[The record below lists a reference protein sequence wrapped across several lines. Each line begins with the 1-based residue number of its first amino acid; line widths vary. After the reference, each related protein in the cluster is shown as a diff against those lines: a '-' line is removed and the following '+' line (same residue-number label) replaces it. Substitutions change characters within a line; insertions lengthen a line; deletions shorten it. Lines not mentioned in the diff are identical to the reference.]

1 MQGIESITLKF
12 VKAPKELIS
21 SPGYNQGGIV
31 QSYGFGSFVSS
42 AFKAV
47 GNVVKGVADVAKKV
61 APIALP
67 IAASAFGVPFLGPAF
82 GAGTFGAA
90 ALGGGLGSLIG
101 GGSVKDAL
109 KAAAL
114 SGTLSGLGS
123 VARGGEFFASGVAAP
138 TSSFADYF
146 RQTPFG
152 EAGVLKSAAER
163 GVMPVDDYSQALSSV
178 QKGQG
183 FLTRAGDLLGKGL
196 GTAREF
202 IQKNPIESTVGALG
216 IGTAL
221 GTQMTPEQQE
231 AQALTTRLRLPSPGT
246 LGREYIVQGL
256 PGVNYDPYGRI
267 VQQQPL
273 AGLPTAATGGSKED
287 IQNFPRKTGQIS
299 GPGTGTSDS
308 IPAMLSDGEFVM
320 TKRAVAAAGGGSVR
334 KGAKQMY
341 ALMRNL
347 ENKGKQLGIGRA

>member
-12 VKAPKELIS
+12 VKSPKELIS

-67 IAASAFGVPFLGPAF
+67 IAAAAFGVPFLGPAF
-82 GAGTFGAA
+82 GAGTFGAS
-90 ALGGGLGSLIG
+90 ALGGGLGTLIG

-109 KAAAL
+109 RSAAL
-114 SGTLSGLGS
+114 SGSLAGLGS
-123 VARGGEFFASGVAAP
+123 VARGGEFFGSGLAAP

-183 FLTRAGDLLGKGL
+183 FLGRTGDLLGKGL
-196 GTAREF
+196 GAAKEF

-221 GTQMTPEQQE
+221 GTQMTPEQQQAE
-231 AQALTTRLRLPSPGT
+231 ALKTNLRLPLPGS

-341 ALMRNL
+341 TLMRGL

>member
-114 SGTLSGLGS
+114 SGTLAGIGN
-123 VARGGEFFASGVAAP
+123 VARGGEFFQAGVAAP
-138 TSSFADYF
+138 TTSLGDYF
-146 RQTPFG
+146 GQTPFG
-152 EAGVLKSAAER
+152 KAQPPA
-163 GVMPVDDYSQALSSV
+163 SSFFSPTEI
-178 QKGQG
+178 GTTPPPTT
-183 FLTRAGDLLGKGL
+183 FLGRAGDLLGRGL
-196 GTAREF
+196 GAAKEF

-221 GTQMTPEQQE
+221 GTQMTPEQQQAE
-231 AQALTTRLRLPSPGT
+231 ALKTNLRIPSPGT

>member
-12 VKAPKELIS
+12 VKTPKELIS

-42 AFKAV
+42 AFKSV
-47 GNVVKGVADVAKKV
+47 GNVVKGVVDVAKKV

-67 IAASAFGVPFLGPAF
+67 IAAATFGVPFLGPAF

-90 ALGGGLGSLIG
+90 ALGGGLGTLIG

-109 KAAAL
+109 KSAAL
-114 SGTLSGLGS
+114 SGSLAGLGS

-138 TSSFADYF
+138 TSSFGDYF
-146 RQTPFG
+146 GQTPFG
-152 EAGVLKSAAER
+152 SPQAGDAIYT
-163 GVMPVDDYSQALSSV
+163 DYGA
-178 QKGQG
+178 KPT
-183 FLTRAGDLLGKGL
+183 FLGRAGDLLGKGL
-196 GTAREF
+196 GAAKEF

-221 GTQMTPEQQE
+221 GTQMTPQQQAE
-231 AQALTTRLRLPSPGT
+231 ALKTNLRIPSPGT

-273 AGLPTAATGGSKED
+273 AGLPTAARGGSKED

-341 ALMRNL
+341 TLMRGL

>member
-114 SGTLSGLGS
+114 SGTLAGIGNI
-123 VARGGEFFASGVAAP
+123 ARGGEFFQAGVAAP
-138 TSSFADYF
+138 TTSFGDYF
-146 RQTPFG
+146 SQTPFG
-152 EAGVLKSAAER
+152 NVPIKPGDVSGAER
-163 GVMPVDDYSQALSSV
+163 VILGLGDPKVAQPT
-178 QKGQG
+178 
-183 FLTRAGDLLGKGL
+183 FLTRAGDLLGRGL
-196 GTAREF
+196 GAAKEF
-202 IQKNPIESTVGALG
+202 VIKNPVESTVGAFG

>member
-12 VKAPKELIS
+12 VKTPKELIS

-67 IAASAFGVPFLGPAF
+67 IAAAAFGVPFLGPAF
-82 GAGTFGAA
+82 GAGTFGAS
-90 ALGGGLGSLIG
+90 ALGGGLGTLIG

-109 KAAAL
+109 KSAAL
-114 SGTLSGLGS
+114 SGSLAGLGS
-123 VARGGEFFASGVAAP
+123 VARGGEFFGSGIAAP
-138 TSSFADYF
+138 TSSLGAYF
-146 RQTPFG
+146 GQTPFG
-152 EAGVLKSAAER
+152 AAPVGADQISGAER
-163 GVMPVDDYSQALSSV
+163 VALGLGDPKVV
-178 QKGQG
+178 QPTT
-183 FLTRAGDLLGKGL
+183 FLGRTGDLLGKGL
-196 GTAREF
+196 GAAKDF
-202 IQKNPIESTVGALG
+202 IIKNPIESTVGALG

-221 GTQMTPEQQE
+221 GTQITPEQQQAE
-231 AQALTTRLRLPSPGT
+231 ALKTNLRLPLPGS

-256 PGVNYDPYGRI
+256 PGVNYDQYGRI
-267 VQQQPL
+267 VQQQPTL
-273 AGLPTAATGGSKED
+273 GLPTAATGGSKED
-287 IQNFPRKTGQIS
+287 IQNFPRKIGQIS

-341 ALMRNL
+341 TLMRGL

>member
-12 VKAPKELIS
+12 VKSPKELIS

-42 AFKAV
+42 AFKSV
-47 GNVVKGVADVAKKV
+47 GNVVKGVVDVAKKV

-67 IAASAFGVPFLGPAF
+67 IAAAAFGVPFLGPAF
-82 GAGTFGAA
+82 GAGTFGAS
-90 ALGGGLGSLIG
+90 ALGGGLGTLIG

-109 KAAAL
+109 KSAAL
-114 SGTLSGLGS
+114 SGSLAGLGS
-123 VARGGEFFASGVAAP
+123 VARGGEFFGSGIAAP
-138 TSSFADYF
+138 TSSLGAYF
-146 RQTPFG
+146 GQTPFG
-152 EAGVLKSAAER
+152 AAPVGADQISGAER
-163 GVMPVDDYSQALSSV
+163 VALGLGDPKVV
-178 QKGQG
+178 QPTT
-183 FLTRAGDLLGKGL
+183 FLGRTGDLLGKGL
-196 GTAREF
+196 GAAKDLIT
-202 IQKNPIESTVGALG
+202 KYPVESTIGALG

-221 GTQMTPEQQE
+221 GTQVTPEQQAE
-231 AQALTTRLRLPSPGT
+231 ALKTSLKVPLPGT

-267 VQQQPL
+267 LQQQPL

-320 TKRAVAAAGGGSVR
+320 TKRAVAAAGGGSIR

-341 ALMRNL
+341 TLMRGL

>member
-109 KAAAL
+109 KSAAL
-114 SGTLSGLGS
+114 SGTLAGLGS

-138 TSSFADYF
+138 TTSFADYF
-146 RQTPFG
+146 GQTPFG
-152 EAGVLKSAAER
+152 ASAAAR
-163 GVMPVDDYSQALSSV
+163 GVMPPDDYSQAVSSV

-183 FLTRAGDLLGKGL
+183 FLGRAGDLLGRGL
-196 GTAREF
+196 GAAKEF

-221 GTQMTPEQQE
+221 GTQMTPEQQQAE
-231 AQALTTRLRLPSPGT
+231 ALKTSLRIPTPGS

-256 PGVNYDPYGRI
+256 PGVNYDQYGRI

-273 AGLPTAATGGSKED
+273 LGLPTAATGGSKED